1 VISASDF
8 QEIPTY
14 FGDATATE
22 RVRGFEPAIR
32 HILAK
37 SVTKVESGRFASGE
51 ASMDFDFQKAR
62 NSLHQLNNKVAQIL
76 AYAELMQLGL
86 TGEKEKERI
95 KLVIAGAL
103 ECRQITASLMNDMPK
118 TTPPGEN

>member
-1 VISASDF
+1 M
-8 QEIPTY
+8 
-14 FGDATATE
+14 
-22 RVRGFEPAIR
+22 R
-32 HILAK
+32 HIPAK
-37 SVTKVESGRFASGE
+37 SVTAVQSERLAPGE
-51 ASMDFDFQKAR
+51 VSMDFDFQKAR

>member
-1 VISASDF
+1 MERIDVF
-8 QEIPTY
+8 
-14 FGDATATE
+14 E
-22 RVRGFEPAIR
+22 RVIQ

-37 SVTKVESGRFASGE
+37 SVTEAQSDRFALGE

-76 AYAELMQLGL
+76 AYAELMQLSL

-103 ECRQITASLMNDMPK
+103 ECRQITASLMTDMPK

>member
-1 VISASDF
+1 M
-8 QEIPTY
+8 
-14 FGDATATE
+14 E
-22 RVRGFEPAIR
+22 RFFGFELEMQYIV
-32 HILAK
+32 AK
-37 SVTKVESGRFASGE
+37 SVTEIQSGRFAPGE
-51 ASMDFDFQKAR
+51 AFMDFDFQKAR

-76 AYAELMQLGL
+76 AYAELMQLSL

-103 ECRQITASLMNDMPK
+103 ECRQITASLMTDMPK

>member
-1 VISASDF
+1 
-8 QEIPTY
+8 
-14 FGDATATE
+14 
-22 RVRGFEPAIR
+22 
-32 HILAK
+32 
-37 SVTKVESGRFASGE
+37 
-51 ASMDFDFQKAR
+51 MDFDFQKAR

-118 TTPPGEN
+118 TTPARRKLTSVWCRFTVPALMKKPKLKWNFETIFGLIIFGILGCYYVVLLFLFLLIKYL

>member
-1 VISASDF
+1 M
-8 QEIPTY
+8 
-14 FGDATATE
+14 E
-22 RVRGFEPAIR
+22 RFLGFELEIQYVF
-32 HILAK
+32 AK
-37 SVTKVESGRFASGE
+37 SVTRVQSGCFAPGE

-76 AYAELMQLGL
+76 AYAELMQLSL

-103 ECRQITASLMNDMPK
+103 ECRQITASLMTDMPK
-118 TTPPGEN
+118 TNPPGEN